1 MINSFWGFPDPEYPA
16 AQSHIHIETPIVIA
30 SPFSPQFMVP
40 QFSYSQLVP
49 KAEVCEQS
57 QRLSPVGSSIVHSPV
72 PQGFGSQ
79 GFLSQSLPLLGE
91 IHSHMK
97 WLPAFK
103 HLPSARQGFGS
114 Q

>member
-16 AQSHIHIETPIVIA
+16 AQSHIQIETPIVIA